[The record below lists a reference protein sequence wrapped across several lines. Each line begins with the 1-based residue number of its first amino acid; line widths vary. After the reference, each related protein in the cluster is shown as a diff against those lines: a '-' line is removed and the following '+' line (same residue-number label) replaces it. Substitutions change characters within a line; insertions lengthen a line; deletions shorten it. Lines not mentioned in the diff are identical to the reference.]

1 MNGAQ
6 SDLFSTRAAL
16 VCAMLAVVLLSCEP
30 RELCADD
37 PGCARCPD
45 GQVALGFALY
55 EPYQPCIPHVAEL
68 VLCADPSELSAGSDC
83 LVYGDKTYASPHRF
97 FGPPAEGS
105 AASALREP
113 PFGMQRC
120 VADHP
125 AYEAPLCGEWQCTHF
140 WKGTPIDFERQCAR
154 PFSIPMGC
162 GPAMSTHE
170 AMSVYRRESDGVVV
184 VIYHGA
190 GGNVGAPVGWEECN
204 DCGEV
209 AAYPRCPD

>member
-1 MNGAQ
+1 MV
-6 SDLFSTRAAL
+6 F
-16 VCAMLAVVLLSCEP
+16 LASLYSAVTLSCEP

-55 EPYQPCIPHVAEL
+55 HPSTPCIPHVAEL

-97 FGPPAEGS
+97 FGPPAEGN
-105 AASALREP
+105 ATSALREP

-140 WKGTPIDFERQCAR
+140 WTGMPIDFERQCVR

-162 GPAMSTHE
+162 GPALSSHE
-170 AMSVYRRESDGVVV
+170 ATSNYRRVSDGVVV
-184 VIYHGA
+184 IISSGA
-190 GGNVGAPVGWEECN
+190 GFDIGAPAGWEECHGC
-204 DCGEV
+204 DGGRSL
-209 AAYPRCPD
+209 PLCPD

>member
-1 MNGAQ
+1 MKALPFRMVFLA
-6 SDLFSTRAAL
+6 SLFS
-16 VCAMLAVVLLSCEP
+16 AVTLSCEP

-68 VLCADPSELSAGSDC
+68 VLCANPSELSAGSDC

-97 FGPPAEGS
+97 FGPPAEGN

-125 AYEAPLCGEWQCTHF
+125 AYEASLCGEQTCTQS
-140 WKGTPIDFERQCAR
+140 WTGIPLDFERACYR
-154 PFSIPMGC
+154 PFRIPMGC
-162 GPAMSTHE
+162 GPATSTHE
-170 AMSVYRRESDGVVV
+170 ATSYFRRDSDGLVVKV
-184 VIYHGA
+184 PNGA
-190 GGNVGAPVGWEECN
+190 GGIGAPPGWQECY
-204 DCGEV
+204 DCSSPHVNE
-209 AAYPRCPD
+209 RCPD